1 MFVSKLVIVEK
12 NFDNL
17 ANICELKH
25 NYFGFTRTCKIQN
38 FTRNY
43 KTLWALDGQYAN
55 IHLVYSLTLKHFTYS
70 G

>member
-43 KTLWALDGQYAN
+43 KTL
-55 IHLVYSLTLKHFTYS
+55 
-70 G
+70 